1 MTGRLAPPVVLD
13 GRYELGDLIAEGGMA
28 QVRHGRDLKLKRDV
42 AIKILRA
49 QFAAS
54 PEFLDRFHREAELAA
69 QLSHPYLVN
78 VFDVGQEGDTHFIV
92 MELLPGRTLKDL
104 VADGPL
110 PLERAVELTREVAL
124 GMAFAHQ
131 RGLVHRDLKPQNIL
145 LSTTG
150 HAKVADFGLAQ
161 AGESAQLTQ
170 PGTVWGT
177 VQYISPEQA
186 QGLPADARSDV
197 YALGAILYELLTGQ
211 TPYDG
216 ATPASIMMKHV
227 YDPPPD
233 AALGNPAVPA
243 AAARVA
249 QRAMAKAP
257 ADRFATMDALAV
269 ALADVRDAAIA
280 ETAAWSVAPRT
291 RPGGTAPSPAT
302 PRDDVTRV
310 ISSPAGPTVVR
321 PTPAPVGRPSV
332 APRRP
337 TRQRNRRAPLLL
349 AGGLLLFFALM
360 ALGGLMAR
368 QLVGGAAA
376 PRATA
381 TVRPAG
387 SPTAQPPTPSP
398 TAVMLAVPNVLGQPV
413 ATAQARLATVGLS
426 SETVEDFNRD
436 VAAGLVAAQEPN
448 ANAQLEQG
456 KTVKLTVSRGPQR
469 VAVPNVVGMSF
480 RDANGELTRAGFTV
494 KRQEGYNSRPVET
507 VYEQRP
513 AAAEQAV
520 PGSEITLLVSLGRD
534 LVAVPQLRGLTEEA
548 ARQRLTALG
557 LQTTVQSVL
566 DSSVQVGQVS
576 TQSPPPN
583 EQVDRGSTVIVG
595 VVRPGAVTATSVPAT
610 PTPRPAATATAVA
623 PTATL
628 RTNAGGQAPPGQQGR

>member
-1 MTGRLAPPVVLD
+1 VSGRLAPPVVLD
-13 GRYELGDLIAEGGMA
+13 GRYELGDPIAEGGMA

-78 VFDVGQEGDTHFIV
+78 VFDVGQEGELHFIV

-104 VADGPL
+104 SADGPL
-110 PLERAVELTREVAL
+110 TLDRAIELTREVAL

-145 LSTTG
+145 LSATG
-150 HAKVADFGLAQ
+150 HAKVADFGLAL
-161 AGESAQLTQ
+161 AGESSQLTQ

-197 YALGAILYELLTGQ
+197 YALGAIFYELLTGQ
-211 TPYDG
+211 PPFDG

-227 YDPPPD
+227 YDAPPD
-233 AALGNPAVPA
+233 ASLSNASIPH

-249 QRAMAKAP
+249 QRAMAKLP
-257 ADRFATMDALAV
+257 ADRFPSMDALAQ

-280 ETAAWSVAPRT
+280 ETAAWAVPSRPGVTTAQPATRVT
-291 RPGGTAPSPAT
+291 RPTAGVAVSP
-302 PRDDVTRV
+302 V
-310 ISSPAGPTVVR
+310 PT
-321 PTPAPVGRPSV
+321 V

-337 TRQRNRRAPLLL
+337 PRRTNRRAPMLL
-349 AGGLLLFFALM
+349 AGALLLFFALM
-360 ALGGLMAR
+360 ALGGLLAR
-368 QLVGGAAA
+368 QLVGVDAA
-376 PRATA
+376 PRVTA
-381 TVRPAG
+381 TTRPAG
-387 SPTAQPPTPSP
+387 SPTAVPPTPSP

-413 ATAQARLATVGLS
+413 ATAQARLATLGLS
-426 SETVEDFNRD
+426 SEAVEDFNRD

-469 VAVPNVVGMSF
+469 VAVPNVVGMAF
-480 RDANGELTRAGFTV
+480 RDASAELTRAGFTV
-494 KRQEGYNSRPVET
+494 KRQDGYNSRPIET
-507 VYEQRP
+507 VFEQRP
-513 AAAEQAV
+513 PSIEQAA
-520 PGSEITLLVSLGRD
+520 PGSEIVVSVSLGRD

-557 LQTTVQSVL
+557 LQTTVQQVL
-566 DSSVQVGQVS
+566 DSSVQTGQVS

-583 EQVDRGSTVIVG
+583 EQVDRGSAVIIG
-595 VVRPGAVTATSVPAT
+595 VVRASAIAATPVPAS
-610 PTPRPAATATAVA
+610 PTARPAATTTVAA
-623 PTATL
+623 PTVTPVRA
-628 RTNAGGQAPPGQQGR
+628 NPSGQAPPGQQGR